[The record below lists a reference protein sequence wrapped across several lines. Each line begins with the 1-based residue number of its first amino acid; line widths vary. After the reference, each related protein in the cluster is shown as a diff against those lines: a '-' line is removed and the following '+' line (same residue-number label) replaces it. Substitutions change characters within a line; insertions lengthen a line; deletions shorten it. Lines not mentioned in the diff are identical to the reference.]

1 MGCVRGGRGRLQ
13 LVLREVRHVKLL
25 IRWLATAIS
34 LVVAVLVLH
43 PGIRVEG
50 NAWWAVAVM
59 AVVLGLVNAVVRPV
73 LQFLS
78 CGFIVV
84 TLGLF
89 MFVVNALVL
98 WLSSWIAQ
106 NWLGVGFVVDGF
118 WPAFWGSII
127 VSVVSFLLN
136 VFAGDRHAA

>member
-1 MGCVRGGRGRLQ
+1 MRL
-13 LVLREVRHVKLL
+13 V
-25 IRWLATAIS
+25 IRWLVTAIS
-34 LVVAVLVLH
+34 LLVAVLVLH

-59 AVVLGLVNAVVRPV
+59 ALVLGLANAVVRPL

-78 CGFIVV
+78 CGFIVA

-89 MFVVNALVL
+89 IFVINAVVL

-118 WPAFWGSII
+118 WPAFWGAII

-136 VFAGDRHAA
+136 VFAGDDRGHATA